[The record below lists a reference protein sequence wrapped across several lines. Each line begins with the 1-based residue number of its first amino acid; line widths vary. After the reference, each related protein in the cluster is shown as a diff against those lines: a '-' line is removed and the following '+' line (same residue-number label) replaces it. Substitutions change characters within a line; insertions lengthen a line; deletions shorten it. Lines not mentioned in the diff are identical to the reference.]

1 MPVKCHI
8 KEATHKVLAIK
19 QPRIKLE
26 WGMSSTETR
35 EREKYLLIRPSTPVH
50 DALLQAARHRQ
61 MIKTDFIELLLT
73 VIVDDN
79 LIDAVLDDT
88 KKT

>member
-1 MPVKCHI
+1 
-8 KEATHKVLAIK
+8 
-19 QPRIKLE
+19 
-26 WGMSSTETR
+26 MSTSADLR
-35 EREKYLLIRPSTPVH
+35 DQKYLLIRPTQPVH

-61 MIKTDFIELLLT
+61 MVKTDFIELLLT